1 MYLNNAQVIYRF
13 PIRLPDSEPEYSTGR
28 RVKNVAILYARNEK
42 GSNAPTRVR
51 TTVVTY
57 NLNDL
62 KAFTRFEITLK
73 VENRV
78 DLQDTIRR
86 MVELVTAQTGTN
98 LNQWRVIEV
107 SRADSD
113 QYKGRLKAS
122 KIRSIISISLETINE
137 WFCEHLHD
145 VIKTL

>member
-1 MYLNNAQVIYRF
+1 M
-13 PIRLPDSEPEYSTGR
+13 
-28 RVKNVAILYARNEK
+28 KNVAILYARNEK

-51 TTVVTY
+51 TTVVAY

-62 KAFTRFEITLK
+62 KAFTRFEVTLK
-73 VENRV
+73 VENRA

-137 WFCEHLHD
+137 
-145 VIKTL
+145 